1 MSFLVFMK
9 NGDIEYDP
17 ELLSD
22 ENKDLITIVRYANED
37 DILKFLIEE
46 FDERCFSE
54 YIVKTGDK
62 YLFYCKNL
70 GYNRY
75 YALNELLP
83 GMLAMM
89 YIDKYDTIDALY
101 ENTVFNNLQIS
112 LFRDEDLHM
121 QMGSPFF

>member
-1 MSFLVFMK
+1 MK
-9 NGDIEYDP
+9 NGDIDYDP

-22 ENKDLITIVRYANED
+22 ENKDLITIVRYTNED

-46 FDERCFSE
+46 FDERYFSE

-62 YLFYCKNL
+62 YLFCCKNL

-101 ENTVFNNLQIS
+101 EKYGF
-112 LFRDEDLHM
+112 
-121 QMGSPFF
+121 